1 MPVRSVWLG
10 DGRAVRGRC
19 AVGLYGTVLA
29 KWVGGEVCGVLLG
42 GVGRAGTVDE
52 WLAEKMTAFKAQG
65 AKRRDEQC
73 RPGWTVGSG

>member
-1 MPVRSVWLG
+1 MLV
-10 DGRAVRGRC
+10 
-19 AVGLYGTVLA
+19 

-42 GVGRAGTVDE
+42 EVGRAETVDE
-52 WLAEKMTAFKAQG
+52 WLAEKMTALKAQG